1 MLPKLFASTV
11 ACAGPEVQLI
21 GPAPRKSARPV
32 TRRQGMIRMSA
43 VTLAISAASVV
54 GSVAIAVSLPE
65 VSVVTATQSTT
76 AAVSPVSAAQTSG
89 STEGQPV
96 LLTVAGP

>member
-11 ACAGPEVQLI
+11 ACDGPEVQLI
-21 GPAPRKSARPV
+21 SPAPRRSARPV

-54 GSVAIAVSLPE
+54 GSVAIAVTLPA
-65 VSVVTATQSTT
+65 VSVVTVTKSTT
-76 AAVSPVSAAQTSG
+76 APVSPVSAAQTSG

>member
-21 GPAPRKSARPV
+21 SPAPRRSARPV

-54 GSVAIAVSLPE
+54 GSVAIAVTLPE
-65 VSVVTATQSTT
+65 VSVVTATQAT
-76 AAVSPVSAAQTSG
+76 AAVSRVSAAQTSG
-89 STEGQPV
+89 STHVQPV

>member
-1 MLPKLFASTV
+1 MLPKHFASTV

-21 GPAPRKSARPV
+21 SPAPRKSARPV

-54 GSVAIAVSLPE
+54 GSVAIAVTLPE
-65 VSVVTATQSTT
+65 VSVVT
-76 AAVSPVSAAQTSG
+76 VPAAQTSG
-89 STEGQPV
+89 STHGQPV
-96 LLTVAGP
+96 LLSVAGP